1 MRVCTSVY
9 IHLYLSGSNAK
20 GLTTPLTVRRSNAP
34 RGLCGAGCARSR
46 IWRPE
51 LRRED
56 FFGEFGE
63 RLDESSVGW
72 HFLLFPLVHVCVGHV
87 TGMVFEFHGSGGYL
101 NDQLRRDVICLLF
114 PGVYFM
120 VQNAMYEIVSFI
132 IHLVRSTYNPLT
144 PTTST
149 TSPMLVSIHTYIV
162 ITCNSCHQ
170 SAFFLLCTAIE
181 GLS

>member
-1 MRVCTSVY
+1 MRAEPD
-9 IHLYLSGSNAK
+9 L
-20 GLTTPLTVRRSNAP
+20 
-34 RGLCGAGCARSR
+34 GAGV
-46 IWRPE
+46 E
-51 LRRED
+51 TED
-56 FFGEFGE
+56 FFEEFGE
-63 RLDESSVGW
+63 RLDESSVDW
-72 HFLLFPLVHVCVGHV
+72 HFLLFSLVYVRVGLV
-87 TGMVFEFHGSGGYL
+87 MGMGMVFEFHGSGGYL
-101 NDQLRRDVICLLF
+101 NDQLRRDVVCLLF